1 MARKK
6 GKKSPS
12 GRKRNIDTVVS
23 DAESVE
29 SSSSKKKRTDEDE
42 GSITN
47 EGDIQQLDLD
57 LSDMDRYD
65 EKGRLLPKKDH
76 LMNSPPNKMVSGI
89 LDKYGSNPS
98 RPQKINTSSSRAL
111 FPQNDRS
118 QAIRN
123 ASIEFDK
130 SKKRDIANRTPLLR
144 NNQNETQSLDP
155 KTSSSSATT
164 QEQQPEKKDS
174 PKKSSTILFLNK
186 ARFWIVAFF
195 ISYMF
200 FVPKSKNIENVSLS
214 VLDLYKDIYV
224 KNYDYLN
231 PVKPQKRYNQATTK
245 KIEIEEKETSEVD
258 IPTHEEEDDEYEY
271 VEEEEEEVTVYIP
284 PSVVEMIKSMVIEH
298 KEETETSTNL
308 VNMRTNELM
317 EMSRLLKTPSY
328 NSLYESEGSLPF
340 SSLYTDTGV
349 DISTETSTLIRK
361 RKDEIASWES
371 ALEEAEKA
379 MSELESDED
388 GDIEQYKLSIKKL
401 SEVSPVLVSQ
411 SLFDND
417 SIELS
422 NEGCDIKSLPNVDEI
437 FTNDENNDE
446 KMEDTDDEEEE
457 EEDEEMPVVE
467 NEFLHIDMF
476 EEGMQ
481 YIEELARTAT
491 VDLQTEP
498 KLLSSVKKWIEGEVA
513 DAMNSSSLDTNSL
526 ESSLDNLMDEE
537 EKSKEAKAEIVK
549 QNTLS
554 REIVLN
560 AIDNVLQKVIKEENE
575 MGKTDYASLRSGASI
590 IRTGSRGTSPG
601 ISDTLPVFNNILSKL
616 GLRHYGHSAE
626 VALSMTYPKNALG
639 QCWSFERKSYD
650 KDDQYSSENDDDAQ
664 GDYAT
669 LAVNLSDE
677 IYVQGIVIEHPPK
690 DITTSPGTAIKKFR
704 LFGFEE
710 PGAKGFS
717 WDLGSFMYDI
727 DSSSEQAFQ
736 VSSHAHGIQVPAL
749 RSVVLAIDS
758 NWGEEYSCLYR
769 FRVHGNPHN

>member
-12 GRKRNIDTVVS
+12 RRKRNIDTVVS

-42 GSITN
+42 GSITY

-65 EKGRLLPKKDH
+65 GKARLLPKKDH

-98 RPQKINTSSSRAL
+98 RPQKINVSSSRAL

-130 SKKRDIANRTPLLR
+130 SKKRDNANKTTLLG

-164 QEQQPEKKDS
+164 QEQQPETNDS

-186 ARFWIVAFF
+186 TRFWMVAFF

-214 VLDLYKDIYV
+214 VLDLYKDTYV
-224 KNYDYLN
+224 KHYDYLN

-245 KIEIEEKETSEVD
+245 KIEIEEEETNEVD
-258 IPTHEEEDDEYEY
+258 IPTLEEEDDEYEYEYEY

-298 KEETETSTNL
+298 KEETETSINL

-328 NSLYESEGSLPF
+328 NSLYESEGSIPF
-340 SSLYTDTGV
+340 SSLYADTDV
-349 DISTETSTLIRK
+349 DISTETSSLIRK

-388 GDIEQYKLSIKKL
+388 GDIEQHKLSIKKL
-401 SEVSPVLVSQ
+401 SEVSPILVSQ

-437 FTNDENNDE
+437 FTEDENNNE
-446 KMEDTDDEEEE
+446 TMEETDDDEEE
-457 EEDEEMPVVE
+457 EEDEEMPEVE

-476 EEGMQ
+476 EEGMV
-481 YIEELARTAT
+481 YLEELARTAT

-526 ESSLDNLMDEE
+526 ESSLDDLMDEE
-537 EKSKEAKAEIVK
+537 EKSKEEAKVEIVK

-601 ISDTLPVFNNILSKL
+601 ISDTLPIFNNILSKL

-626 VALSMTYPKNALG
+626 AALSMTYPKNALG

-677 IYVQGIVIEHPPK
+677 IYVQGIVIEHPPN
-690 DITTSPGTAIKKFR
+690 DITSSPGTAIKKFR

-727 DSSSEQAFQ
+727 
-736 VSSHAHGIQVPAL
+736 
-749 RSVVLAIDS
+749 
-758 NWGEEYSCLYR
+758 GE
-769 FRVHGNPHN
+769 